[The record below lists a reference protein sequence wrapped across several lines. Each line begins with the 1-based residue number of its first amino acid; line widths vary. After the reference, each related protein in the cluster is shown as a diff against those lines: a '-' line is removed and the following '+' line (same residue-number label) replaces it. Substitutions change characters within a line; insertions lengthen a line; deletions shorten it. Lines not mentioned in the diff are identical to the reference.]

1 MAVEMFLFDIRII
14 FCRNSHSTNLKESL
28 CKIFKGKI
36 MVIFSTVS
44 GKIIHQIQFRYGHKS
59 RESCVCM
66 FSKIQGGELYDLRM

>member
-1 MAVEMFLFDIRII
+1 MAVEMFLFDIGII
-14 FCRNSHSTNLKESL
+14 FVETVSHSTNLKESL
-28 CKIFKGKI
+28 CKIFKGKV

-66 FSKIQGGELYDLRM
+66 FSKIQ